1 MTDAD
6 NAFEEEEIEA
16 AIPPEEVVAAKK
28 LLAERCVA
36 AGITLEEVSVPDE
49 EPRLRVGMKCGRNT
63 RWLGLW
69 ADESINQLLS
79 IPFEKYVYLSDLEA
93 ICSYADGTIEA
104 AIRPLAPAFGPTSYA
119 YRRLFGF
126 DRPND
131 QFDVESAK
139 MVVPAEQEGLPHI
152 EISPATEE
160 FTRLSKSP
168 ARLRMTLKLTGC
180 HVTTHDS
187 ALALLNK
194 AAGSVL
200 FQLDLLTDVSMGL
213 EKERRRFVG
222 GRRPKKRSN
231 QATELQY
238 PKTQFENA
246 PLSLYWYGRSAAG
259 MPLLQFLAFYQVIE
273 FYFPIYSQSEAQR
286 KLKTILK
293 DPTFRGDRDTDIA
306 RLLAAI
312 HVSRSGAFGDERSQL
327 RATLVECSDS
337 DALRQFMEADTERKD
352 FFLNKAKSLPYHK
365 IPLANPSVDL
375 RNDVADR
382 VYDIRCKIVHTK
394 TDSRD
399 GDVELLLPFTPE
411 AEQLS
416 FDIELVQYLAQL
428 VLVAGSTPFNVHG

>member
-1 MTDAD
+1 LT
-6 NAFEEEEIEA
+6 
-16 AIPPEEVVAAKK
+16 
-28 LLAERCVA
+28 
-36 AGITLEEVSVPDE
+36 
-49 EPRLRVGMKCGRNT
+49 
-63 RWLGLW
+63 
-69 ADESINQLLS
+69 
-79 IPFEKYVYLSDLEA
+79 
-93 ICSYADGTIEA
+93 
-104 AIRPLAPAFGPTSYA
+104 PAFAPISFA

-139 MVVPAEQEGLPHI
+139 IAVPATQEGLPHI
-152 EISPATEE
+152 EISPASEV
-160 FTRLSKSP
+160 FTRLSRSP
-168 ARLRMTLKLTGC
+168 ARLRMTLKLAGC

-200 FQLDLLTDVSMGL
+200 FQLDLLTDVPMGL
-213 EKERRRFVG
+213 EKERRRFGG
-222 GRRPKKRSN
+222 GRRPRKRSN

-286 KLKTILK
+286 KLKAILK

-337 DALRQFMEADTERKD
+337 DALRQFIEADAERKD
-352 FFLNKAKSLPYHK
+352 FFLNKAKSSPYHK
-365 IPLANPSVDL
+365 IPLANASVDL

-382 VYDIRCKIVHTK
+382 IYDIRCKIVHTK

-416 FDIELVQYLAQL
+416 FDIELVQYLAQQ
-428 VLVAGSTPFNVHG
+428 VLVAGSAPFNVHG